1 MTTTIG
7 SNALASEGR
16 QTPADAE
23 LLFRES
29 RGLIHQT
36 LVSRYRIPDA
46 EAVRIEEDLQQW
58 FLRFCERPGAPG
70 SSGARHTLLLMS
82 CVFARATQRY
92 RLETG
97 ERAWDEA
104 LERLLRRDPVDVA
117 REASRPLRVLY
128 SGLHERVPLHRP

>member
-1 MTTTIG
+1 LNPTVG
-7 SNALASEGR
+7 SNALASESGR
-16 QTPADAE
+16 TSADPE

-36 LVSRYRIPDA
+36 LVTRYRIPDA
-46 EAVRIEEDLQQW
+46 EAVRIEEDLEQW
-58 FLRFCERPGAPG
+58 FIRFCERPGAPG
-70 SSGARHTLLLMS
+70 SSEARHTLLLMA

-104 LERLLRRDPVDVA
+104 LERFLRRDPVDVA
-117 REASRPLRVLY
+117 REASRPLKILY
-128 SGLHERVPLHRP
+128 RRLHEPFYG